1 MLACIVAFLYYYE
14 LDSCRLCYKWCKGQ
28 NLDDDDND
36 DDENGNEE
44 GTAKTQLCCC
54 CCPCFCL
61 PAKWIKL
68 FNQWFEVVCTV
79 LSELLIYPL
88 VILDL

>member
-1 MLACIVAFLYYYE
+1 MLFCNTMNLAHVDYAISGV
-14 LDSCRLCYKWCKGQ
+14 KGQ
-28 NLDDDDND
+28 SLDDDNND